1 MTFCWR
7 KVIENKGQ
15 HMEKGVET
23 EKKTY
28 STERQRKVECLSLN
42 NFLC

>member
-23 EKKTY
+23 EKNIFNRTT
-28 STERQRKVECLSLN
+28 TESRVFE
-42 NFLC
+42 FE